1 MRPCGMPPAGR
12 AAYARSQGS
21 KRWIPDQVRD
31 DIPWDLGASRTLDP
45 KPGPTSPR
53 VIPAPDPG
61 SIAPRVIP
69 APEPGSIAHRVIPA
83 PEPGST
89 SPRVITAPEPG
100 SISPRVIPAPEPG
113 SICQRGFTLIEVLVA
128 LGITAV
134 ALMAGLQATGS
145 LSRNAERQTVTM
157 LGQICADN
165 QLIALRLRR
174 QLPDTGNTSVECTQ
188 AGRLLQVE
196 VSVRPTPN
204 PNFRRVDARVLDQ
217 GAYVLQV
224 STVMG
229 RN

>member
-1 MRPCGMPPAGR
+1 MGGAVKVCGMPPEGP
-12 AAYARSQGS
+12 AAHARSQRS
-21 KRWIPDQVRD
+21 TRWIPDQVRD
-31 DIPWDLGASRTLDP
+31 DRL
-45 KPGPTSPR
+45 K
-53 VIPAPDPG
+53 G
-61 SIAPRVIP
+61 SIPPRVIP
-69 APEPGSIAHRVIPA
+69 APEPGSIF
-83 PEPGST
+83 
-89 SPRVITAPEPG
+89 
-100 SISPRVIPAPEPG
+100 
-113 SICQRGFTLIEVLVA
+113 QRGFTLIEVLVA
-128 LGITAV
+128 LGITAI

-145 LSRNAERQTVTM
+145 LSRNAERQTVSM

-174 QLPDTGNTSVECTQ
+174 QLPDTGNTSVECMQ

>member
-1 MRPCGMPPAGR
+1 VDAV
-12 AAYARSQGS
+12 SQGS

-31 DIPWDLGASRTLDP
+31 DSLWGLTIQRPQEPKLACNAQHVIPSP
-45 KPGPTSPR
+45 EPGPISL
-53 VIPAPDPG
+53 A
-61 SIAPRVIP
+61 VIP
-69 APEPGSIAHRVIPA
+69 APEPGSIVQ
-83 PEPGST
+83 S
-89 SPRVITAPEPG
+89 
-100 SISPRVIPAPEPG
+100 
-113 SICQRGFTLIEVLVA
+113 GFTLIEVLVA
-128 LGITAV
+128 LGITAI

-145 LSRNAERQTVTM
+145 LSRNAERQTVSM

-165 QLIALRLRR
+165 QLTALRLRR
-174 QLPDTGNTSVECTQ
+174 QLPDTGNTSVECLQ

-217 GAYVLQV
+217 GAFVLQM